1 MNKTGKGGFS
11 DNPFNINK
19 KGRPRGTSSIP
30 DMLRRIG
37 DEPVPN
43 DLAKALKEKFNA
55 DLSHLTMQ
63 EAVMR
68 SVFAYAVS
76 GKAWA
81 VQFIADRM
89 EGKPVMKMQVES
101 HEPIQLLR
109 TGIEELDSPD
119 V

>member
-11 DNPFNINK
+11 DNPKNINRN
-19 KGRPRGTSSIP
+19 GRPKGVNSIP
-30 DMLRRIG
+30 DLLRRIG
-37 DEPVPN
+37 EESVPD
-43 DLAKALKEKFNA
+43 DLAEALNEKFDA
-55 DLSHLTMQ
+55 DLSELTMQ
-63 EAVMR
+63 EAVLR
-68 SVFAYAVS
+68 STFAYAVS

-109 TGIEELDSPD
+109 TGIDEIDNPD